1 MIKVNK
7 RTRQGLPSWSTQ
19 EFEYWRAPVELPW
32 IQRTVDHQ
40 HPCCLPQLLLPL
52 LLLILPPSLVHRVPA
67 SVTMV
72 MLPTPFM
79 LYVTFIVSPTTD
91 LAISRVFFLS
101 FSFLFFSPRPRVKSN
116 ESFLSKV
123 SHPPTFSPFENF
135 TLGGR
140 RFRFCLAK
148 FGIVD
153 ARRTHRSRL
162 VARELVVVYNSV

>member
-1 MIKVNK
+1 MNRRLIKVNK

-79 LYVTFIVSPTTD
+79 FYVTFIVSPTTD
-91 LAISRVFFLS
+91 LAISRVFSF
-101 FSFLFFSPRPRVKSN
+101 FSFLFTHGKSN
-116 ESFLSKV
+116 ESYFLSIFVQSKL
-123 SHPPTFSPFENF
+123 PPRSP
-135 TLGGR
+135 
-140 RFRFCLAK
+140 
-148 FGIVD
+148 
-153 ARRTHRSRL
+153 RSRTL
-162 VARELVVVYNSV
+162 HSADVDSDPFR